1 MSSDKSARS
10 FLAARD
16 ARQAALERALRQG
29 CATTVLL
36 SLNIPGAQK
45 MPPGAPALFRW
56 ALSAVHDEYPQS
68 VVLENGVDALGGYAI
83 LGLAQPPLAVKTW
96 CIGVETRLPAAR
108 LIDLDVYT
116 PDGAQ
121 IGRQSLGLPA
131 RACLLCQEDAVEC
144 MRRQRHLPQEVVSQA
159 EAHLAPWRI
168 ADLETWAAA
177 LVAGA
182 TRELYLTPKPGLVD
196 RADCGSH
203 PDLTLA
209 IMEQSIALV
218 ADYLAAMVRSLVSGE
233 PFACQQRLGLE
244 AERTLFRELG
254 TNTHKGYVFLSGM
267 LLIARW
273 HAPSSDVAAL
283 RATLGEQAAAFF
295 RTGGAEA
302 THGQRAREKYN
313 ASDKAGGVVDEAI
326 RGYPAVFSDAL
337 PAFRRA
343 IGQGLSEEAASF
355 AMLAR
360 LMQTVDDTTTLHRGG
375 AQALARLKR
384 DGRELQTLIERGGDY
399 PAYLVALN
407 ADYIGDNITLGGVAD
422 MLGLAYACLQAT
434 GELAPA

>member
-29 CATTVLL
+29 WATTVFL
-36 SLNIPGAQK
+36 SLNIPGAEK
-45 MPPGAPALFRW
+45 MPPGASALLRW
-56 ALSAVHDEYPQS
+56 ALAAVQQEYPQR
-68 VVLENGVDALGGYAI
+68 VIFENGVDALGGYAI
-83 LGLAQPPLAVKTW
+83 LGLESTPLAVKIW
-96 CIGVETRLPAAR
+96 CVGVETRIPAAR

-116 PDGAQ
+116 PDGTQ
-121 IGRQSLGLPA
+121 LGRQALAQPA
-131 RACLLCQEDAVEC
+131 RPCLLCPQDAVEC
-144 MRRQRHLPQEVVSQA
+144 MRLKRHQPQEVIRQA
-159 EAHLAPWRI
+159 EACLAPWRM
-168 ADLETWAAA
+168 ADLEAWSAA
-177 LVAGA
+177 LVDGA
-182 TRELYLTPKPGLVD
+182 RRELYLTPKPGLVD

-209 IMEQSIALV
+209 LMEQSIALV

-233 PFACQQRLGLE
+233 PFACQQQLGLA
-244 AERTLFRELG
+244 AERTLFRALG

-273 HAPSSDVAAL
+273 HAPSCAEAAL

-295 RTGGAEA
+295 RTGNAEA
-302 THGQRAREKYN
+302 THGRQAREKYN
-313 ASDKAGGVVDEAI
+313 AGDKAGGIVDEAI
-326 RGYPAVFSDAL
+326 RGYPALFAEAL

-355 AMLAR
+355 VMLAR

-384 DGRELQTLIERGGDY
+384 DGRKLQTLIERGGDY

-407 ADYIGDNITLGGVAD
+407 ADYVSHNITLGGVAD
-422 MLGLAYACLQAT
+422 MLGLAYACLLAA

>member
-29 CATTVLL
+29 WATTVCL
-36 SLNIPGAQK
+36 SLNIPGAEK
-45 MPPGAPALFRW
+45 MPPGASALLRW
-56 ALSAVHDEYPQS
+56 ALAAVQQEYPQR
-68 VVLENGVDALGGYAI
+68 VILENGVDALGGYAI
-83 LGLAQPPLAVKTW
+83 LGLESTPLAVKSW
-96 CIGVETRLPAAR
+96 CIGVETRIPAAR

-116 PDGAQ
+116 PDGSQ
-121 IGRQSLGLPA
+121 LGRQALALPA
-131 RACLLCQEDAVEC
+131 RPCLLCQEDAVEC
-144 MRRQRHLPQEVVSQA
+144 MRLKRHQPSAVIRQA
-159 EAHLAPWRI
+159 AAHLAPWRI
-168 ADLETWAAA
+168 ADLEAWAAA

-218 ADYLAAMVRSLVSGE
+218 ADYLAAIVRSLVSGE
-233 PFACQQRLGLE
+233 PFACQQQLGLE
-244 AERTLFRELG
+244 AERTLFRQLG

-273 HAPSSDVAAL
+273 HAPSSDEAAL
-283 RATLGEQAAAFF
+283 RATLGERAAAFF
-295 RTGGAEA
+295 RTGASEA

-313 ASDKAGGVVDEAI
+313 AGGIIDEAV
-326 RGYPAVFSDAL
+326 RGYPALFAEAL

-343 IGQGLSEEAASF
+343 IGQGRSEAAASF

-384 DGRELQTLIERGGDY
+384 DGQALQTLIERGGDH
-399 PAYLVALN
+399 PAFLVALN

-422 MLGLAYACLQAT
+422 MLGLAFACLLAA